1 MLVRISWLAL
11 ASIGCDSTTATPDSG
26 LARDAQ
32 LPPGRDAAVDS
43 GIAPGEDAGA
53 PDGERRGAIRI
64 VDRAAVDDGGGFNA
78 LGTTMFWAVWG
89 YNNDRARLEEHLRWL
104 SARGFHY
111 IRVLAEVGNDE
122 PDDYWS
128 DRPSDPRW
136 PDYDE
141 VIAGL
146 TDLAWNT
153 YGLRIEWTIFGGT
166 GFSPTEADR
175 IALVDRV
182 LAMTVGREAAI
193 MMIEISNEGYHT
205 GFEGSEGSAE
215 LRRLTEYVNDRT
227 TIPVASTSWHEDLNG
242 FCDLY
247 RSSAADLATMH
258 FDRNV
263 STEEGQWGP
272 VRQPWGYPL
281 DFPCADELPPA
292 VSNNEPIGPYSSVA
306 TEFDPLRLVMSMAV
320 TFVAGNAM
328 YVYHTGP
335 GITAGGHAGVER
347 GIPANIWDVPDIEA
361 TVRGFQVMHDVL
373 PAGVAGWERH
383 NSAWAG
389 YPFDANPDEWVRAY
403 AATSGNELVVL
414 PIGMRNPV
422 TMTARSAMT
431 LRAID
436 PLNGETR
443 MDYDLDA
450 GESFVLPEAEAL
462 LLRGT
467 LR

>member
-1 MLVRISWLAL
+1 
-11 ASIGCDSTTATPDSG
+11 
-26 LARDAQ
+26 
-32 LPPGRDAAVDS
+32 
-43 GIAPGEDAGA
+43 
-53 PDGERRGAIRI
+53 
-64 VDRAAVDDGGGFNA
+64 
-78 LGTTMFWAVWG
+78 MFWAVWG
-89 YNNDRARLEEHLRWL
+89 YKNDRARLEEHLRWL
-104 SARGFHY
+104 SERGFDY

-128 DRPSDPRW
+128 DRASDPRW

-146 TDLAWNT
+146 TDLAWDT

-175 IALVDRV
+175 VALVDRV
-182 LAMTVGREAAI
+182 LAMTAGREDAI

-205 GFEGSEGSAE
+205 GFEGSEGLNE
-215 LRRLTEYVNDRT
+215 LRTLTRYVADRT
-227 TIPVASTSWHEDLNG
+227 SIPVASTSWHEDLNG
-242 FCDLY
+242 FCELY
-247 RSSAADLATMH
+247 GSSAADLATMH
-258 FDRNV
+258 FDRNIR
-263 STEEGQWGP
+263 TEEGPWFP

-281 DFPCADELPPA
+281 DFPCDAAQLPPA

-306 TEFDPLRLVMSMAV
+306 TEFDPLRLVMSMAL

-347 GIPANIWDVPDIEA
+347 GIPANIWDVPDVEA
-361 TVRGFQVMHDVL
+361 TARGFQVMREVI
-373 PAGVAGWERH
+373 PPGVASWERH
-383 NSAWAG
+383 NSAWEG

-403 AATSGNELVVL
+403 AATSGDELVVL

-422 TMTARSAMT
+422 TMTARSAME
-431 LRAID
+431 LRAIA
-436 PLNGETR
+436 PLTGDVLMT
-443 MDYDLDA
+443 YDLDA

-462 LLRGT
+462 VLRGT